1 MSSTRNSFLEN
12 VGRETAAHLLGKRVP
27 WLALGLVGGLATSVV
42 VSRFEALLATDI
54 RLAFFIPVIVYLSD
68 AVGTQT
74 ETIYVR
80 NLAEGKIRFLQYLTK
95 ETLVGVGLG
104 VIFGLLLYAGALLWL
119 HSKDIALA
127 IGLSTLINL
136 SVAPFLAVIIPSLL
150 YRERTDPAL
159 GAGPLAT
166 IIQDL
171 ASLVVYFL
179 IASAIV
185 L

>member
-1 MSSTRNSFLEN
+1 MPAISPAAWSTSPTTPSSEAIT
-12 VGRETAAHLLGKRVP
+12 GRSRARRDGVAALVLGRQP
-27 WLALGLVGGLATSVV
+27 SG
-42 VSRFEALLATDI
+42 EALLATDI